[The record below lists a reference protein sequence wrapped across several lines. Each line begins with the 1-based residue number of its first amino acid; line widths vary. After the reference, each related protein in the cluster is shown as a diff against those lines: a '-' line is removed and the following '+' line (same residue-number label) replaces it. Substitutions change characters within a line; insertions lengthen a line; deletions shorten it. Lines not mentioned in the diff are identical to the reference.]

1 MGRPPKARRIVLLL
15 ISASAIALSTCKGVG
30 VFAFIA
36 VSDPIDE
43 SRLPKGTSASQ
54 VVQIENEFA
63 ASNASKYA
71 YFSSGSSLFRKNMAD
86 RASKN
91 AVWSTVPLPSG
102 WTNIQS
108 MAASNHRLLLALAR
122 ESGGILTSGLFY
134 YSNTEGFRRVPGT
147 SFTGTRNSY
156 DTLRVFAPNPKGPF
170 YVNVLKHTGAFGM
183 KEARFTGSEM
193 YTLPG
198 KKPSAGGGGGLKPAG
213 PAWTETLK
221 NRYVSSAASSETAA
235 PSPSSNPKATL
246 FTTVNPGNTAG
257 GGALAGSDGVIVD
270 TKIKRAVGGLTWLP
284 NVTAGTTGKGAKG
297 AFIMSTL
304 EPSGGSYT
312 VYIGKD
318 GSWKD
323 GSWVAK
329 NSSFRFESFLDISAA
344 KGGGKAPGS
353 TKLVLA
359 GTRSA
364 GITRGSGYMEIDVN
378 SPDPAKWTIRTGR
391 SGFTFADTTNYESG
405 ALVQSSIP
413 GLALFE
419 GYVYASTSRNGIWS
433 INAND
438 YKGPSDRPKWAPE

>member
-1 MGRPPKARRIVLLL
+1 MGRPPKARRIILLL
-15 ISASAIALSTCKGVG
+15 ISASAITLSTCKGVG

-63 ASNASKYA
+63 GSKYA

-86 RASKN
+86 RASRS

-122 ESGGILTSGLFY
+122 ESDGILTSGLFY
-134 YSNTEGFRRVPGT
+134 YSNTQGFRQVGGT
-147 SFTGTRNSY
+147 PFTDTRNSY
-156 DTLRVFAPNPKGPF
+156 DTIRLFAPNPSGPF
-170 YVNVLKHTGAFGM
+170 YVNVLRHTGAFGM

-198 KKPSAGGGGGLKPAG
+198 NPSAGSGGGLKPAAG
-213 PAWTETLK
+213 PAWRETLK
-221 NRYVSSAASSETAA
+221 NRYVSSAASSETGL
-235 PSPSSNPKATL
+235 PSSNPRAAL
-246 FTTVNPGNTAG
+246 FTTVNPENTAG

-270 TKIKRAVGGLTWLP
+270 TKIKRAIGGLTWLP
-284 NVTAGTTGKGAKG
+284 NVTAGTGKG

-312 VYIGKD
+312 VYIGKA
-318 GSWKD
+318 GSWTP
-323 GSWVAK
+323 K

-344 KGGGKAPGS
+344 QGGGKAPGS
-353 TKLVLA
+353 TRLVLA

-378 SPDPAKWTIRTGR
+378 SPNPAKWTIRTGR

>member
-1 MGRPPKARRIVLLL
+1 MGRPPKARRIILLL
-15 ISASAIALSTCKGVG
+15 ISASAITLSTCKGVG

-54 VVQIENEFA
+54 VVEIEVESKKGA
-63 ASNASKYA
+63 KYA

-86 RASKN
+86 RASRS

-134 YSNTEGFRRVPGT
+134 YSNTEGFRRVDGT

-156 DTLRVFAPNPKGPF
+156 DTLRVFAPNPSGPF
-170 YVNVLKHTGAFGM
+170 YVNVLRHTGAFGM

-198 KKPSAGGGGGLKPAG
+198 NGSARSWSARGATG

-221 NRYVSSAASSETAA
+221 NRYVSSAASSETGA
-235 PSPSSNPKATL
+235 PSPSSNPKAAL

-270 TKIKRAVGGLTWLP
+270 TKIKRAIGGLTWLP
-284 NVTAGTTGKGAKG
+284 NVTAGTGKG

-312 VYIGKD
+312 VYIGKA
-318 GSWKD
+318 GSWT
-323 GSWVAK
+323 AK
-329 NSSFRFESFLDISAA
+329 NSSFRFESFLDISSAQ
-344 KGGGKAPGS
+344 GGGKAPGS
-353 TKLVLA
+353 TRLVLA

>member
-1 MGRPPKARRIVLLL
+1 MGLPPKARRIILLL
-15 ISASAIALSTCKGVG
+15 ISASAITLSTCKGVG

-63 ASNASKYA
+63 ASKYA

-86 RASKN
+86 RASRS

-134 YSNTEGFRRVPGT
+134 SSNTEGFRRGPGT
-147 SFTGTRNSY
+147 PFTGTRDSY
-156 DTLRVFAPNPKGPF
+156 DTLRVFAPNPNGPF

-198 KKPSAGGGGGLKPAG
+198 EPSAGGGGGLKPA
-213 PAWTETLK
+213 PDTAWRENLK
-221 NRYVSSAASSETAA
+221 NRYVSSAASSKRGTGAGT
-235 PSPSSNPKATL
+235 PPGTTL
-246 FTTVNPGNTAG
+246 FTTVNPGNPAG
-257 GGALAGSDGVIVD
+257 GGALTDSDGVIVD

-284 NVTAGTTGKGAKG
+284 NVTAGTGKG

-312 VYIGKD
+312 VYIGKA
-318 GSWKD
+318 GSWT
-323 GSWVAK
+323 AK

-344 KGGGKAPGS
+344 KGGGKAGS
-353 TKLVLA
+353 TRLVLA

-378 SPDPAKWTIRTGR
+378 SRDPAKWTIRTGR

>member
-1 MGRPPKARRIVLLL
+1 MGRPPKARRIILLL
-15 ISASAIALSTCKGVG
+15 ISASAITLSTCKGVG

-63 ASNASKYA
+63 ASKYA

-86 RASKN
+86 RASRS

-156 DTLRVFAPNPKGPF
+156 DTFRVFAPNPNGPF

-183 KEARFTGSEM
+183 KEARFTGSKM

-198 KKPSAGGGGGLKPAG
+198 DGSAGGGGGLKPAPG
-213 PAWTETLK
+213 TAWTETLK
-221 NRYVSSAASSETAA
+221 NRYVSSAASSETGA
-235 PSPSSNPKATL
+235 PSSNPKATL

-270 TKIKRAVGGLTWLP
+270 SKIKRASGGLTWLP
-284 NVTAGTTGKGAKG
+284 NVNVTAGTGKGAKG

-312 VYIGKD
+312 VYIGKA
-318 GSWKD
+318 

-378 SPDPAKWTIRTGR
+378 STDPAKWTIRTGR

-413 GLALFE
+413 GLALFD

>member
-1 MGRPPKARRIVLLL
+1 MGRPPKARRIILLL
-15 ISASAIALSTCKGVG
+15 ISASAITLSTCKGVG

-54 VVQIENEFA
+54 VVEIDA
-63 ASNASKYA
+63 KYKYA

-86 RASKN
+86 RASRS

-134 YSNTEGFRRVPGT
+134 YSNTEGFRQVGGT
-147 SFTGTRNSY
+147 PFTGTRNSY
-156 DTLRVFAPNPKGPF
+156 DTIRVFAPNPSGPF

-198 KKPSAGGGGGLKPAG
+198 DPSARSEDGLKLALAPG
-213 PAWTETLK
+213 TAWRETLK
-221 NRYVSSAASSETAA
+221 NRYVSSAASSKRGTGAGT
-235 PSPSSNPKATL
+235 PPGTTL
-246 FTTVNPGNTAG
+246 FTTVNPGNTAS

-270 TKIKRAVGGLTWLP
+270 TKIKRAIGGLTWLP
-284 NVTAGTTGKGAKG
+284 NVTAGTGKG

-304 EPSGGSYT
+304 EPSGGTYT
-312 VYIGKD
+312 VYIGKV
-318 GSWKD
+318 GSWA
-323 GSWVAK
+323 AK
-329 NSSFRFESFLDISAA
+329 GSSFRFESFLDISGTQ
-344 KGGGKAPGS
+344 GGGKVPGS

-413 GLALFE
+413 GLALFN

-433 INAND
+433 INADD

>member
-1 MGRPPKARRIVLLL
+1 MGRPPKARRIILLL
-15 ISASAIALSTCKGVG
+15 ISASAITLSTCKGVG

-63 ASNASKYA
+63 ASKYA

-86 RASKN
+86 RASRS

-134 YSNTEGFRRVPGT
+134 YSNKQGFQQVPDT
-147 SFTGTRNSY
+147 PFTGTRNSHK
-156 DTLRVFAPNPKGPF
+156 TLRVFAPNPNGPF
-170 YVNVLKHTGAFGM
+170 YVNVLEHTGAFGM
-183 KEARFTGSEM
+183 KEARFTKSEM

-198 KKPSAGGGGGLKPAG
+198 NPSAGSGGGLQAAG
-213 PAWTETLK
+213 PAWTDTLK
-221 NRYVSSAASSETAA
+221 NRYVSSAASSKRETGAGI
-235 PSPSSNPKATL
+235 PPGTTL
-246 FTTVNPGNTAG
+246 FSTVNPGNTAG
-257 GGALAGSDGVIVD
+257 GGALAGSDGGIVD

-284 NVTAGTTGKGAKG
+284 NVTAGTGKG

-312 VYIGKD
+312 VYIGKA
-318 GSWKD
+318 GSWT
-323 GSWVAK
+323 AK

-344 KGGGKAPGS
+344 KGGRKAPGS

-364 GITRGSGYMEIDVN
+364 GITRGRGYMEIDVN

-391 SGFTFADTTNYESG
+391 SSFTFADTTNYESG

-413 GLALFE
+413 GLALFD

>member
-1 MGRPPKARRIVLLL
+1 MGRPPKARRIILLL
-15 ISASAIALSTCKGVG
+15 ISASAITLSTCKGVG

-63 ASNASKYA
+63 ASRYA

-86 RASKN
+86 RASRS

-134 YSNTEGFRRVPGT
+134 YSNTKGFRRVGGT
-147 SFTGTRNSY
+147 PFTGTRNSY
-156 DTLRVFAPNPKGPF
+156 DTLRVFAPNPSGPF

-183 KEARFTGSEM
+183 KEARFTKSQM

-198 KKPSAGGGGGLKPAG
+198 NPSAGSGGGLQAAG
-213 PAWTETLK
+213 PAWTDTLK
-221 NRYVSSAASSETAA
+221 NRYVSSAASSETG
-235 PSPSSNPKATL
+235 PPSSNPRATL

-257 GGALAGSDGVIVD
+257 GGALAGSDGGIVD

-284 NVTAGTTGKGAKG
+284 NVTAGTGKG

-312 VYIGKD
+312 VYIGKA
-318 GSWKD
+318 GSWT
-323 GSWVAK
+323 AK

-344 KGGGKAPGS
+344 KGERKAPGS
-353 TKLVLA
+353 TRLVLA

-364 GITRGSGYMEIDVN
+364 GITRGRGYMEIDVN
-378 SPDPAKWTIRTGR
+378 SRDPAKWTIRTGR

>member
-1 MGRPPKARRIVLLL
+1 MGRPPKARRIILLL
-15 ISASAIALSTCKGVG
+15 ISASAITLSTCKGVG

-63 ASNASKYA
+63 ASKYA
-71 YFSSGSSLFRKNMAD
+71 YFSSGSSLFRKNMTD
-86 RASKN
+86 RASRS

-134 YSNTEGFRRVPGT
+134 YSNTQGFRRVPGT
-147 SFTGTRNSY
+147 PFTGTRNSY
-156 DTLRVFAPNPKGPF
+156 DTLRVFAPNPSGPF

-198 KKPSAGGGGGLKPAG
+198 APSAGGGGGLKPAPG
-213 PAWTETLK
+213 AAWGETLK
-221 NRYVSSAASSETAA
+221 NRYVSSAASSETG
-235 PSPSSNPKATL
+235 PPSSNPKATL
-246 FTTVNPGNTAG
+246 FSTVNPGNTAG
-257 GGALAGSDGVIVD
+257 GGALAGSDGGIVN
-270 TKIKRAVGGLTWLP
+270 TKIKRAIGGLTWLP
-284 NVTAGTTGKGAKG
+284 NVTVRTGKG

-312 VYIGKD
+312 VYIGKA
-318 GSWKD
+318 GSWTKK
-323 GSWVAK
+323 S
-329 NSSFRFESFLDISAA
+329 SSFRFESFLDISAA

-353 TKLVLA
+353 TRLVLA

-413 GLALFE
+413 GLALFD

>member
-1 MGRPPKARRIVLLL
+1 MGRPPKARRIILLL
-15 ISASAIALSTCKGVG
+15 ISASAITLSTCRGVG

-43 SRLPKGTSASQ
+43 SRLPKGTSASR

-63 ASNASKYA
+63 ASKYA

-86 RASKN
+86 RASRS

-147 SFTGTRNSY
+147 PFTGTRKSY
-156 DTLRVFAPNPKGPF
+156 DTLRVFAPNPSGPF

-183 KEARFTGSEM
+183 KEARFTGSEI

-198 KKPSAGGGGGLKPAG
+198 APSAGGGGGLKPAPG
-213 PAWTETLK
+213 TAWRETLK
-221 NRYVSSAASSETAA
+221 NRYVSSAASSKRETGAGT
-235 PSPSSNPKATL
+235 PPGTTL
-246 FTTVNPGNTAG
+246 FSTVNPGNTAG

-270 TKIKRAVGGLTWLP
+270 TKIKRAIGGLTWLP
-284 NVTAGTTGKGAKG
+284 NVTAGTGKG

-312 VYIGKD
+312 VYIGKAD
-318 GSWKD
+318 SWT
-323 GSWVAK
+323 AK

-353 TKLVLA
+353 TRLVLA

-378 SPDPAKWTIRTGR
+378 SPNPAKWTIRTGR

-413 GLALFE
+413 GLALFD

>member
-1 MGRPPKARRIVLLL
+1 MGRPPKARRIILLL
-15 ISASAIALSTCKGVG
+15 ISASAITLSTCKGVG

-63 ASNASKYA
+63 ASKYA

-86 RASKN
+86 RASRS

-134 YSNTEGFRRVPGT
+134 YSNKQGFQQVPDT
-147 SFTGTRNSY
+147 PFTGTRNSY
-156 DTLRVFAPNPKGPF
+156 DTLRVFAPNPSGPF

-198 KKPSAGGGGGLKPAG
+198 NGSARSWSAKGEAG
-213 PAWTETLK
+213 TAWRETLK
-221 NRYVSSAASSETAA
+221 NRYVSSAASSKRGTGAGTPPRAA
-235 PSPSSNPKATL
+235 L
-246 FTTVNPGNTAG
+246 FSTVNPGNTAG

-270 TKIKRAVGGLTWLP
+270 TKIKRAIGGLTWLP
-284 NVTAGTTGKGAKG
+284 NVTAGTGKG

-312 VYIGKD
+312 VYIGKA
-318 GSWKD
+318 GSWTAKD
-323 GSWVAK
+323 
-329 NSSFRFESFLDISAA
+329 SSFRFESFLDISAA

-353 TKLVLA
+353 TRLVLA

-378 SPDPAKWTIRTGR
+378 SPNPAKWTIRTGR

-413 GLALFE
+413 GLALFDG

>member
-1 MGRPPKARRIVLLL
+1 MGRPPKARRIILLL
-15 ISASAIALSTCKGVG
+15 ISASAITLSTCKGVG

-63 ASNASKYA
+63 ASKYA

-86 RASKN
+86 RASRS

-134 YSNTEGFRRVPGT
+134 YSNKQGFQQVPDT
-147 SFTGTRNSY
+147 PFTGTRNSY
-156 DTLRVFAPNPKGPF
+156 DTLRVFAPNPSGPF

-198 KKPSAGGGGGLKPAG
+198 NGSAGSGGSLKPAEG
-213 PAWTETLK
+213 PAWGETLK
-221 NRYVSSAASSETAA
+221 NRYVSSAASSETG
-235 PSPSSNPKATL
+235 PPSSNPKATL
-246 FTTVNPGNTAG
+246 FSTVNPGNPAG

-270 TKIKRAVGGLTWLP
+270 SKIIKRAVGGLTWLP
-284 NVTAGTTGKGAKG
+284 NVTAGTGKGAKG

-312 VYIGKD
+312 VYIGKA
-318 GSWKD
+318 GSWT
-323 GSWVAK
+323 AK

-344 KGGGKAPGS
+344 KGGGQAPGS
-353 TKLVLA
+353 TRLVLA

-364 GITRGSGYMEIDVN
+364 GITRGRGYMEIDVT
-378 SPDPAKWTIRTGR
+378 SPNPAKWTIRTGR

>member
-1 MGRPPKARRIVLLL
+1 MGRPPKARRIILLL
-15 ISASAIALSTCKGVG
+15 ISASAITMSTCKGVG

-63 ASNASKYA
+63 ASKYA

-86 RASKN
+86 RASQS

-134 YSNTEGFRRVPGT
+134 YSTEGFRQVGGT
-147 SFTGTRNSY
+147 PFTGDKNSY
-156 DTLRVFAPNPKGPF
+156 KTLRVFAPNPSGPF
-170 YVNVLKHTGAFGM
+170 YVNVLEHTGAFGM
-183 KEARFTGSEM
+183 KEARFTESKM

-198 KKPSAGGGGGLKPAG
+198 NGSARSWSARGDAG
-213 PAWTETLK
+213 AAWTDTLK
-221 NRYVSSAASSETAA
+221 NRYVSSAASSESGA
-235 PSPSSNPKATL
+235 PSSGAPLSNKRATL
-246 FTTVNPGNTAG
+246 FSTVNPGNPAG

-270 TKIKRAVGGLTWLP
+270 SKIKRAVGGLTWLP
-284 NVTAGTTGKGAKG
+284 NVTAGTGKG

-304 EPSGGSYT
+304 EPAGGTYT

-318 GSWKD
+318 NGTWQD
-323 GSWVAK
+323 GSWAAK
-329 NSSFRFESFLDISAA
+329 NSSFRFGSFLDISAA
-344 KGGGKAPGS
+344 QGGGKAPGS
-353 TKLVLA
+353 TRLVLA

-419 GYVYASTSRNGIWS
+419 GYVYASTGGNGVWR

-438 YKGPSDRPKWAPE
+438 YKGPSERPKWAPE

>member
-1 MGRPPKARRIVLLL
+1 MARPPKARRIILLL
-15 ISASAIALSTCKGVG
+15 ISASAITLSTCKGVG

-54 VVQIENEFA
+54 VVEIKEESEEFKKGA
-63 ASNASKYA
+63 AKYKYA
-71 YFSSGSSLFRKNMAD
+71 YFSSGSSLFRRNMAD
-86 RASKN
+86 RASRS

-134 YSNTEGFRRVPGT
+134 YSNTEGFRRVGGT
-147 SFTGTRNSY
+147 PFTGTRNSY
-156 DTLRVFAPNPKGPF
+156 DTLRVFAPNPSGPF
-170 YVNVLKHTGAFGM
+170 YVNVLRHTGAFGM
-183 KEARFTGSEM
+183 KEARFTGSQM

-198 KKPSAGGGGGLKPAG
+198 NPSAGSGGGLKPAVG
-213 PAWTETLK
+213 AAWGETLK
-221 NRYVSSAASSETAA
+221 NRYVSSAASSESGA
-235 PSPSSNPKATL
+235 PSPSSNPRATL
-246 FTTVNPGNTAG
+246 FSTVNPGNTAG
-257 GGALAGSDGVIVD
+257 GGALAGSDGVIVN
-270 TKIKRAVGGLTWLP
+270 TKIKRAIGGLTWLP
-284 NVTAGTTGKGAKG
+284 NVTAGTGKG

-312 VYIGKD
+312 VYIGKA
-318 GSWKD
+318 GSWT
-323 GSWVAK
+323 AK
-329 NSSFRFESFLDISAA
+329 NSSFRFESFLDISTAQ
-344 KGGGKAPGS
+344 GGGKAPGS
-353 TKLVLA
+353 TRLVLA

>member
-1 MGRPPKARRIVLLL
+1 MGRPPKARRIILLL
-15 ISASAIALSTCKGVG
+15 ISASAITLSTCKGVG

-43 SRLPKGTSASQ
+43 SRLPKGTSASR
-54 VVQIENEFA
+54 VVQIKNEFA
-63 ASNASKYA
+63 GAGPKYA

-86 RASKN
+86 RASQS

-122 ESGGILTSGLFY
+122 ESGGILSSGLFY
-134 YSNTEGFRRVPGT
+134 YSNTEGFRRVDGT
-147 SFTGTRNSY
+147 PFTGTRDSY
-156 DTLRVFAPNPKGPF
+156 HTLRVFAPNPKGPF
-170 YVNVLKHTGAFGM
+170 YVNVLKHTGAFGR

-198 KKPSAGGGGGLKPAG
+198 DGSAPSWSARGKAG

-221 NRYVSSAASSETAA
+221 NRYVSSAASSETGAS
-235 PSPSSNPKATL
+235 SPSSDPRAAL
-246 FTTVNPGNTAG
+246 FTTVNPGNPAG

-270 TKIKRAVGGLTWLP
+270 SKIKRAVGGLTWLP
-284 NVTAGTTGKGAKG
+284 NVTAGTGKG

-304 EPSGGSYT
+304 ESVGGTYT

-318 GSWKD
+318 NRTRKD

-344 KGGGKAPGS
+344 QGGGKAPG
-353 TKLVLA
+353 LVLA

-378 SPDPAKWTIRTGR
+378 APDPVKWTIRTGR

-419 GYVYASTSRNGIWS
+419 GYVYASTGGNGVWR

-438 YKGPSDRPKWAPE
+438 YKGPSERPKWAPE

>member
-1 MGRPPKARRIVLLL
+1 MGRPPKARRIILLL
-15 ISASAIALSTCKGVG
+15 ISASAITLSTCKGVG

-63 ASNASKYA
+63 RSKYA

-86 RASKN
+86 RASRS

-134 YSNTEGFRRVPGT
+134 YSNTQGFRRVLGT
-147 SFTGTRNSY
+147 PFTGTRNSY
-156 DTLRVFAPNPKGPF
+156 DTLRVFAPNPNGPF

-198 KKPSAGGGGGLKPAG
+198 APSAGGGGGLKPAPG
-213 PAWTETLK
+213 TAWKETLK
-221 NRYVSSAASSETAA
+221 NRYVSSAASSKRGTGAGTPPGAA
-235 PSPSSNPKATL
+235 L

-257 GGALAGSDGVIVD
+257 GGALAGSDGAIVD
-270 TKIKRAVGGLTWLP
+270 TKIKRAIGGLTWLP
-284 NVTAGTTGKGAKG
+284 NVTAGTGKGAKG

-312 VYIGKD
+312 VYIGKA
-318 GSWKD
+318 GSWTE
-323 GSWVAK
+323 K

>member
-1 MGRPPKARRIVLLL
+1 MGRPPKARRIILLL
-15 ISASAIALSTCKGVG
+15 ISASAITLSTCKGVG
-30 VFAFIA
+30 IFAFIA

-43 SRLPKGTSASQ
+43 SRLPKGTSASR

-63 ASNASKYA
+63 ASKYA

-86 RASKN
+86 RASES

-134 YSNTEGFRRVPGT
+134 YNTEGFRRVDGT
-147 SFTGTRNSY
+147 PFTGTRDSY
-156 DTLRVFAPNPKGPF
+156 HTLRVFAPNPSGPF
-170 YVNVLKHTGAFGM
+170 YVNVLEHTGAFGR
-183 KEARFTGSEM
+183 KEARFTGSKM

-198 KKPSAGGGGGLKPAG
+198 NGSARSWSTRGDAD
-213 PAWTETLK
+213 PAWTDTLK

-235 PSPSSNPKATL
+235 PSNPRATL
-246 FTTVNPGNTAG
+246 FSTVNPDDTAG
-257 GGALAGSDGVIVD
+257 GGALADSDGVIVD
-270 TKIKRAVGGLTWLP
+270 SKIKRAVGGLTWLP
-284 NVTAGTTGKGAKG
+284 NVTAGAGKG

-304 EPSGGSYT
+304 EPSGGTYT

-318 GSWKD
+318 NGTWKD
-323 GSWVAK
+323 GSWAAK
-329 NSSFRFESFLDISAA
+329 GSSFRFESFLDISAA
-344 KGGGKAPGS
+344 RSGGQAPGS
-353 TKLVLA
+353 LVLA

-419 GYVYASTSRNGIWS
+419 GYVYASTGGNGVWR

-438 YKGPSDRPKWAPE
+438 YKGPSERPKWAPE

>member
-1 MGRPPKARRIVLLL
+1 MGRPPKARRIILLL
-15 ISASAIALSTCKGVG
+15 ISASAITLSTCKGVG
-30 VFAFIA
+30 VFAFIT
-36 VSDPIDE
+36 VSDPINE
-43 SRLPKGTSASQ
+43 SRLPKGTSASR
-54 VVQIENEFA
+54 VVQIESEFA
-63 ASNASKYA
+63 RSNYA

-86 RASKN
+86 RASES

-134 YSNTEGFRRVPGT
+134 YSNNEGFRPVSGT
-147 SFTGTRNSY
+147 PFTGTRNSY
-156 DTLRVFAPNPKGPF
+156 RTLRIFAPNPSGPF
-170 YVNVLKHTGAFGM
+170 YVNVLRHTGAFGR
-183 KEARFTGSEM
+183 KESGFTGSEM

-198 KKPSAGGGGGLKPAG
+198 NGSAVSWSARGEAG
-213 PAWTETLK
+213 AAWGETLK

-235 PSPSSNPKATL
+235 PSSTSDKRATL
-246 FTTVNPGNTAG
+246 FSTVNPNDPAG

-270 TKIKRAVGGLTWLP
+270 AKIKRAVGGLTWLP
-284 NVTAGTTGKGAKG
+284 NVRAGAGKG

-304 EPSGGSYT
+304 EPAGGSYT
-312 VYIGKD
+312 VYIGKA
-318 GSWKD
+318 

-329 NSSFRFESFLDISAA
+329 NSSFRFGSFLDISAA
-344 KGGGKAPGS
+344 RSPGGGKAPDP
-353 TKLVLA
+353 TRLVLA

-419 GYVYASTSRNGIWS
+419 GYVYASTGGNGVWR
-433 INAND
+433 INVND
-438 YKGPSDRPKWAPE
+438 YKGPSERPKWAPE

>member
-1 MGRPPKARRIVLLL
+1 MGRPPKARRIILLL
-15 ISASAIALSTCKGVG
+15 ISASAITLSTCKGVG

-63 ASNASKYA
+63 GSKYA

-86 RASKN
+86 RASRS

-108 MAASNHRLLLALAR
+108 MAASNHRLLLALAW

-134 YSNTEGFRRVPGT
+134 YSNTQGFQPVLDTP
-147 SFTGTRNSY
+147 FTGTRNSY
-156 DTLRVFAPNPKGPF
+156 RTLRVFAPNPSGPF

-198 KKPSAGGGGGLKPAG
+198 APSAGGGRGLKPAAG

-221 NRYVSSAASSETAA
+221 NRYVSSAASSETG
-235 PSPSSNPKATL
+235 PPSSNPRAAL

-257 GGALAGSDGVIVD
+257 GGALAGSNGVIVD
-270 TKIKRAVGGLTWLP
+270 AEIKRAIGGLTWLP
-284 NVTAGTTGKGAKG
+284 NVTAGTGKG

-312 VYIGKD
+312 VYIGKAD
-318 GSWKD
+318 SWT
-323 GSWVAK
+323 AK
-329 NSSFRFESFLDISAA
+329 NSSFRFESFLDISTAQ
-344 KGGGKAPGS
+344 GGGKAPGS
-353 TKLVLA
+353 TRLVLA

-364 GITRGSGYMEIDVN
+364 GITRGRGYMEIDVN
-378 SPDPAKWTIRTGR
+378 SPEPEKWTIRTGR

>member
-1 MGRPPKARRIVLLL
+1 MGRPPKARRIILLL
-15 ISASAIALSTCKGVG
+15 ISASAITLSNCKGVG

-54 VVQIENEFA
+54 VVEIKEESEEFKRGA
-63 ASNASKYA
+63 KYKYA

-86 RASKN
+86 RASRS

-134 YSNTEGFRRVPGT
+134 YSNKQGFQQVPDT
-147 SFTGTRNSY
+147 PFTGTRNSY
-156 DTLRVFAPNPKGPF
+156 DTLRVFAPNPSGPF

-183 KEARFTGSEM
+183 KEARFTRSEM

-198 KKPSAGGGGGLKPAG
+198 NGSARSWSARGETGA
-213 PAWTETLK
+213 AWRETLK
-221 NRYVSSAASSETAA
+221 NRYVSSAASSKRRTGAGT
-235 PSPSSNPKATL
+235 PPGTTL
-246 FTTVNPGNTAG
+246 FSTVNPGNTAG

-270 TKIKRAVGGLTWLP
+270 SKIIKRAVGGLTWLP
-284 NVTAGTTGKGAKG
+284 NVTAGTGKGAKG

-312 VYIGKD
+312 VYIGKA
-318 GSWKD
+318 GSWT
-323 GSWVAK
+323 AK

-344 KGGGKAPGS
+344 KGGGQAPGS
-353 TKLVLA
+353 TRLVLA

-364 GITRGSGYMEIDVN
+364 GITRGRGYMEIDVN
-378 SPDPAKWTIRTGR
+378 SRDPAKWTIRTGR

>member
-1 MGRPPKARRIVLLL
+1 MGRPPKARRIILLL
-15 ISASAIALSTCKGVG
+15 ISASAITLSTCKGVG

-54 VVQIENEFA
+54 VVEIKEESEEFKKDA
-63 ASNASKYA
+63 AKYKYA

-86 RASKN
+86 RASRS

-147 SFTGTRNSY
+147 PFTGTRNSY
-156 DTLRVFAPNPKGPF
+156 DTLRVFAPNPSGPF

-198 KKPSAGGGGGLKPAG
+198 APSAGGEGGLKPAPG
-213 PAWTETLK
+213 TAWRETLK
-221 NRYVSSAASSETAA
+221 NRYVSSAASSETG
-235 PSPSSNPKATL
+235 PPSSNPRATL

-270 TKIKRAVGGLTWLP
+270 AKKIKRAIGGLTWLP
-284 NVTAGTTGKGAKG
+284 NVTAGTGKG

-312 VYIGKD
+312 VYIGKA
-318 GSWKD
+318 GSWT
-323 GSWVAK
+323 AK

-353 TKLVLA
+353 TRLVLA

-413 GLALFE
+413 GLALFN